1 MDSII
6 EQHQLIERA
15 SAMDLMI
22 HNKNNF
28 LSLSEPLKTFNDTK
42 YVPKPFYPSNDIQ
55 NLHSINR
62 FGHTNNIEIL
72 IKGISDSNMSS
83 QAESYIV
90 GVCSAAILIFCI
102 ALVWFITI
110 VVLKYCGQ
118 KKVGFL
124 AGRLVHPNYDED
136 VEAEEQTRL
145 STIQEEPTVDG
156 LEYEDSVHSSSS
168 DNGSSLVNPLTNP
181 LIPDDELVKAAT
193 KDNQFKRIVFAV
205 RAVFVL
211 SGIFVIISGG
221 LFFGKGVTGFKRSL
235 DSTSHGLMVS
245 NSILYL
251 VSLMGI
257 KNIPLT
263 ISCADDHNR
272 TASSRYCIQDN

>member
-1 MDSII
+1 M
-6 EQHQLIERA
+6 
-15 SAMDLMI
+15 
-22 HNKNNF
+22 
-28 LSLSEPLKTFNDTK
+28 
-42 YVPKPFYPSNDIQ
+42 
-55 NLHSINR
+55 
-62 FGHTNNIEIL
+62 
-72 IKGISDSNMSS
+72 
-83 QAESYIV
+83 

-136 VEAEEQTRL
+136 AEAEEQTRL
-145 STIQEEPTVDG
+145 STIQEEPTVTVDG

-193 KDNQFKRIVFAV
+193 KDNQFKRTVFAV
-205 RAVFVL
+205 RLGFVL
-211 SGIFVIISGG
+211 SGILVIISGG
-221 LFFGKGVTGFKRSL
+221 LFYGKGVTGFKRSL

-245 NSILYL
+245 NILYL
-251 VSLMGI
+251 VSLYY
-257 KNIPLT
+257 IPLT

>member
-1 MDSII
+1 MDS
-6 EQHQLIERA
+6 
-15 SAMDLMI
+15 MI
-22 HNKNNF
+22 HVNNF
-28 LSLSEPLKTFNDTK
+28 LSLSQPLKTFNGTK

-55 NLHSINR
+55 NLHRINR

-72 IKGISDSNMSS
+72 IKGISDSNIQS
-83 QAESYIV
+83 AESYIV

-136 VEAEEQTRL
+136 DEAEEQTRL

-193 KDNQFKRIVFAV
+193 KDNQFKRTVFAV
-205 RAVFVL
+205 RLVFIL

-221 LFFGKGVTGFKRSL
+221 LFYGKGVTGFKRSL

-245 NSILYL
+245 NFQFF
-251 VSLMGI
+251 
-257 KNIPLT
+257 
-263 ISCADDHNR
+263 ISFL
-272 TASSRYCIQDN
+272 